1 MVQKRS
7 SNKDYAPGCY
17 MLASGGVFAPGEE
30 KLINAL
36 RELEE
41 ETGLMVYDD
50 CDTASNDQWVDAG
63 WLNYVDPQSRV
74 WASLYVLKTTQ
85 ARVDSQLRLQEEEVS
100 DVEFWTK

>member
-7 SNKDYAPGCY
+7 LNKDYAPGCY
-17 MLASGGVFAPGEE
+17 MLASVGVFAPGEE

-50 CDTASNDQWVDAG
+50 CDTA
-63 WLNYVDPQSRV
+63 
-74 WASLYVLKTTQ
+74 
-85 ARVDSQLRLQEEEVS
+85 
-100 DVEFWTK
+100 